1 MTTIPTIVLI
11 HRLDASRRLRKTKHH
26 IACSATSTRQ
36 RNEPLRFLKCTRAR
50 AIRPAPLHM
59 GNKIGMGWDQS
70 SFYASADA
78 VSGGRSAISAALDD
92 RGQQQNAGGHSK
104 RGKLSPEPHPCKA
117 HDNTVYSARARPSAR
132 HLSSA
137 SSSGASQ
144 QITLSQARGIPAA
157 RQSFSHS
164 RIHSPSPQP

>member
-1 MTTIPTIVLI
+1 MELEKLHFRLYFRLVL
-11 HRLDASRRLRKTKHH
+11 SKLRKN
-26 IACSATSTRQ
+26 S
-36 RNEPLRFLKCTRAR
+36 RFRFSKTGFFDKLTRAR

-92 RGQQQNAGGHSK
+92 RGQQQNAGGHGK